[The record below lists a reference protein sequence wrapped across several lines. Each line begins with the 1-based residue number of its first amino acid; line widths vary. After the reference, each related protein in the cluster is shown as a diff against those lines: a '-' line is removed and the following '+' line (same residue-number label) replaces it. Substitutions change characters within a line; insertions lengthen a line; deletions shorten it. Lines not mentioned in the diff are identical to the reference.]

1 MRAFLL
7 RIAVNWRENVG
18 LPIFPV
24 FSFSSSGGIVIVPFV
39 FAKRKKQ
46 RNRQKTKGK
55 KKLNEKEIGIG
66 NWELGI
72 GEIVDISAIQTDE

>member
-55 KKLNEKEIGIG
+55 KKTERERDR

-72 GEIVDISAIQTDE
+72 GNWGNVDISAIQTDE